1 MDSNSLTE
9 QLLNSEDSSLR
20 LEAAMELSS
29 RDMLDTSNIELFIKA
44 LYDSDD
50 GVRDYVSNV
59 LSDIKQELKDITAD
73 NVAEFILNTN
83 IVIRN
88 TAADI
93 LTKLG
98 LNGAR
103 ALRQYVSNEDFD
115 VRKFAIDI
123 IGLAGDYED
132 LPIILEKLYDEDP
145 NVRVS
150 VIEAAGN
157 IISNYYEEID
167 STAILREFE
176 KAYNHDEELRPMIIE
191 VAGKTNSKEGEDFIL
206 EILERTD
213 DEFIRSACIDA
224 LALGGNSEEICD
236 KLLEQ
241 LPTSNKQFQMIILR
255 TIFGIAY
262 RLNLEIVLPDE
273 LRYIAYNALQDN
285 DDEIR
290 AAGLL
295 ALGNSYRLEDIK
307 FLIAKIQENDFD
319 THQFIIFN
327 LLSNSDQ
334 EIVSQ
339 FFLEY
344 GDKVISNN
352 PISTE
357 LDFYGIL
364 ASVWDNAIEENR
376 QEAAKMLYDFSINF
390 TKGKSF
396 EIVDLMLRLERNVI
410 IEKLEYSL
418 RKGKEEEIYEA
429 LDIIDQLKLVEF
441 KNTIK
446 SMKWDNDKLDY
457 KASSIIF

>member
-1 MDSNSLTE
+1 MDVNSLID

-29 RDMLDTSNIELFIKA
+29 SDLLDISNIESFIA
-44 LYDSDD
+44 GLNDNDD
-50 GVRDYVSNV
+50 GVRDYISNV
-59 LSDIKQELKDITAD
+59 LSDIKPELKDITAD
-73 NVAEFILNTN
+73 KVAEFILKTN

-98 LNGAR
+98 LSGANAMR
-103 ALRQYVSNEDFD
+103 KYVYHDDCD

-123 IGLAGDYED
+123 IGLAGDDEA
-132 LPIILEKLYDEDP
+132 LPIILEKLYDDDA

-157 IISNYYEEID
+157 IISNYKESMD
-167 STAILREFE
+167 SSSILHEFE

-191 VAGKTNSKEGEDFIL
+191 VAGKTNSKEGENFIL

-224 LALGGNSEEICD
+224 LAVGGNSKDICD
-236 KLLEQ
+236 KLLQQ
-241 LPTSNKQFQMIILR
+241 LPNSNKQFQMIILR
-255 TIFGIAY
+255 TIYGIAF
-262 RLNLEIVLPDE
+262 RLELEIILPDE
-273 LRYIAYNALQDN
+273 LRYVAYNALQDYDN
-285 DDEIR
+285 EIR
-290 AAGLL
+290 SAGLL
-295 ALGNSYRLEDIK
+295 ALGNSYRTEDVK
-307 FLIAKIQENDFD
+307 YLIAKIIEDDFD
-319 THQFIIFN
+319 THQFIIYN
-327 LLSNSDQ
+327 LLSNSPI
-334 EIVSQ
+334 ETVSE

-352 PISTE
+352 PISSE

-364 ASVWDNAIEENR
+364 ASFWESAKIENR
-376 QEAAKMLYDFSINF
+376 EAAARMLYDFSINF

-396 EIVDLMLRLERNVI
+396 EIINLMLRLERNVI
-410 IEKLEYSL
+410 IEKIEKSL
-418 RKGKEEEIYEA
+418 KSCKEEEVYEA
-429 LDIIDQLKLVEF
+429 LDVIDLLKLVEF

-446 SMKWDNDKLDY
+446 SMQWNHDRLDY